1 MRSKRFLAVILTVVM
16 ILALTA
22 CGGGGNKKDIVGTW
36 HIMDEETATEYGLG
50 IEFEKDGTL
59 RYGLTE
65 ELLTGLS
72 DADGEDVE
80 DALAG
85 LDMLMSIEY
94 EIKSDTEM
102 EVTVKALFGLAK
114 ESETITY
121 ELKGDTLKFDGA
133 EYTRVK

>member
-1 MRSKRFLAVILTVVM
+1 MEDWKQIVLLAV
-16 ILALTA
+16 LAVLLLLA
-22 CGGGGNKKDIVGTW
+22 AAGCGNPNKKAIVGTW
-36 HIMDEETATEYGLG
+36 HAMDGEAVNDYGVG
-50 IEFEKDGTL
+50 IEFTKDGKL
-59 RYGLTE
+59 RYGMTE
-65 ELLTGLS
+65 EVFEAIGGD
-72 DADGEDVE
+72 DAEDVM
-80 DALAG
+80 DG

-102 EVTVKALFGLAK
+102 KVTVKALSGLAK

>member
-1 MRSKRFLAVILTVVM
+1 MKKIFAMVLVLVMVFALAS
-16 ILALTA
+16 
-22 CGGGGNKKDIVGTW
+22 CGGSKNEKNIVGVWKLVDT
-36 HIMDEETATEYGLG
+36 ETETEYGLG
-50 IEFEKDGTL
+50 IEFTKDGKL

-65 ELLTGLS
+65 EVFEAIGGD
-72 DADGEDVE
+72 DAEDVM
-80 DALAG
+80 DG

-121 ELKGDTLKFDGA
+121 ELKGDILKFDGA